1 MGLFIFFFFNI
12 CSLGFAE
19 IIILSSCDSK
29 QDTFKKNEYI
39 LDLEKSLMTRNFIY
53 DYKTYKKHRITD
65 IKTKRENSI
74 TRFIYIENEFIL
86 SDKIGYPQFYTQLL
100 FEKNNP
106 IIKVKTVIDNEI
118 GISIIS
124 ECKRVEKFDKKT

>member
-1 MGLFIFFFFNI
+1 
-12 CSLGFAE
+12 LGFAE

-100 FEKNNP
+100 FKIDDP
-106 IIKVKTVIDNEI
+106 TIRIKTVVNNEE
-118 GISIIS
+118 GISKMS
-124 ECKRVEKFDKKT
+124 NCKKIEKFKKES